1 MLMILN
7 IVFFSFQFFDL
18 QIHERAFDQTLVPS
32 AIARLVVPHSVEI
45 ALRLSPIA
53 EDDGLHAIMVDFRP
67 VIGVAGCSG
76 VSTKRI
82 TIAIADNKLPCKHSS
97 HAHSSLSIRRR
108 LAVDHHI
115 VVGVDSL
122 QLVLG
127 DAQAAEQARPQV
139 FSFSSYNTF
148 RTDS

>member
-53 EDDGLHAIMVDFRP
+53 EDDGLHAI
-67 VIGVAGCSG
+67 
-76 VSTKRI
+76 
-82 TIAIADNKLPCKHSS
+82 
-97 HAHSSLSIRRR
+97 IR
-108 LAVDHHI
+108 
-115 VVGVDSL
+115 
-122 QLVLG
+122 
-127 DAQAAEQARPQV
+127 
-139 FSFSSYNTF
+139 
-148 RTDS
+148 